1 MPRQPPP
8 QCAAHH
14 APRAAASRYR
24 RPCGLAHP
32 SLQVKFPIRWH
43 IQCLENMRDHFAKK
57 SEQHRL
63 DAASLMRH
71 RENIVEREAQILRAQ
86 MEKLDS
92 FDPKKFNKKRK

>member
-1 MPRQPPP
+1 M
-8 QCAAHH
+8 
-14 APRAAASRYR
+14 
-24 RPCGLAHP
+24 
-32 SLQVKFPIRWH
+32 KFPLRWH
-43 IQCLENMRDHFAKK
+43 IECLENMRDHFAKK

-63 DAASLMRH
+63 DAASLERH

>member
-1 MPRQPPP
+1 M
-8 QCAAHH
+8 
-14 APRAAASRYR
+14 
-24 RPCGLAHP
+24 
-32 SLQVKFPIRWH
+32 KFALWWH
-43 IQCLENMRDHFAKK
+43 IECLENMRDHFDKK
-57 SEQHRL
+57 SEQLRL